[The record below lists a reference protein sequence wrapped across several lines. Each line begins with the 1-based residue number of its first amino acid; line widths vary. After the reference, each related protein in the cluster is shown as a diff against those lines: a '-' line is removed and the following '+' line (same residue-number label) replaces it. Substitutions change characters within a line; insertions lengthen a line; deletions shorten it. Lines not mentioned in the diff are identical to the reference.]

1 MPDALELS
9 LHLDDALQPP
19 ASSVKEDGEPGLSEV
34 ETPSLQGTL
43 TILFTDLEGS
53 TDLRVR
59 VGDATANELIRIHD
73 DLVRSRLDVAG
84 AMETK
89 SLGDGFMA
97 LFSSANRAIEAA
109 TSIQRAI
116 QEHNESNPEK
126 PLSIRIGLNSGDVT
140 QSGGEVHGTA
150 VHAASRIAN
159 KAQGG
164 QILASQVVQDL
175 AGSLADTKIVD
186 RGMFWLKGFP
196 ERWRLYEVLWRDKEA
211 AEGRVTR
218 EARAASAAA
227 FDLESPRASG
237 PVIGRTRELKVI
249 EEQIRGTATGLRAV
263 VLEGEAGIGKTRML
277 DATADLASRME
288 TPYWVL
294 DVSADEELRGPFLL
308 FRSLLN
314 SPRTASI
321 AQQAVALEQLDRA
334 QEAVGGRSPRVEG
347 LSPQE
352 QMLRTFDEVA
362 SAFLALTRERPLA
375 LLFDD
380 VQWADD
386 DSIQLIRYLVR
397 TLATG
402 PIFLLISLR
411 PYSDS
416 ASGGAGKLIAD
427 LDRMR
432 VTQVLRLQRLSRLE
446 TGELLENLLGA
457 PVDEATVASFHA
469 RSEGVPFFIEELA
482 RAYREAEALQLIDG
496 TWTMTKLSGPAVP
509 SSIQSLIERRLAQ
522 LDKECRDLLADAG
535 VLGRHFG
542 LADLAR
548 VLARVE
554 GEPEKAEW
562 KLGEELQKAVDLGL
576 IVEEPADS
584 PYDFS
589 FSHDQIRASLLSSIS
604 RQRRRAIHGA
614 IAESMAAEGGT
625 ENLSMLAHHALQAGD
640 QELAVATAL
649 QAARSSLAISA
660 PEEAIR
666 LIDATLTAASGPEDR
681 IEMLRVKD
689 DALQVLDRG
698 MERLANLAEMT
709 ALSAAVPSPALDAE
723 VRLRKASAARASQ
736 DFELAAD
743 LALGVCHGAEES
755 GDRALELAACL
766 ELGQARTKAPIGEGY
781 YPLDGVDLDAAESAY
796 ERALSIARDIGDRSG
811 EADSLRELAV
821 IEFGRVNH
829 VAGAALEGGSSRIE
843 ILFEAPAM
851 FAKMKELAE
860 EAFRI
865 YEEIGDKRGSMSAL
879 ISMAYGH
886 VADPTATGMAGRME
900 HIRALHHS
908 KKGEVTESQRAID
921 DALMLYSIH
930 TFARG
935 NLQPGLALERGR
947 ETFDAA
953 RALGDRWLESL
964 AAGGMAM
971 TYLSI
976 GDEAQCGAWLDRAAS
991 AAVSVASTSMARRL
1005 EMWRGAHAAA
1015 RDDLESM
1022 VAHFERAAELAGQK
1036 NLGARCEALSTLAF
1050 EAARIGVVK
1059 GDGSAMTK
1067 AKETAAEALQAIR
1080 PLTGQL
1086 PWEAD
1091 AHAALALVAA
1101 AEGDGETAAD
1111 EARAG
1116 LELDGETFLAQYVH
1130 VLWVAGRV
1138 LILGDEPEAAAL
1150 SAEILAGFGFIDM
1163 SIADPDLKAK
1173 WFGLPTH
1180 RELAQIVG
1188 FEPSLTSQPE
1198 ERIVLGEDELGLLRE
1213 LASGTV
1219 GQGGGDGIEELLS
1232 KLGVASETEAIE
1244 YAIKSGVTWQ

>member
-1 MPDALELS
+1 VFRA
-9 LHLDDALQPP
+9 
-19 ASSVKEDGEPGLSEV
+19 
-34 ETPSLQGTL
+34 
-43 TILFTDLEGS
+43 
-53 TDLRVR
+53 
-59 VGDATANELIRIHD
+59 HD
-73 DLVRSRLDVAG
+73 DLVRSRLETAG
-84 AMETK
+84 AVEVK

-97 LFSSANRAIEAA
+97 LFASANQAIDAAASIQQAIE
-109 TSIQRAI
+109 
-116 QEHNESNPEK
+116 EHNRSHPEM
-126 PLSIRIGLNSGDVT
+126 PVSVRIGLNSGDVT
-140 QSGGEVHGTA
+140 QTVGDAHGTA
-150 VHAASRIAN
+150 VHAASRIAD

-164 QILASQVVQDL
+164 QILVSQIVHDL
-175 AGSLADTKIVD
+175 AGTLGEARVAD
-186 RGMFWLKGFP
+186 RGLFWLKGFP
-196 ERWRLYEVLWRDKEA
+196 DRWRLFEVLWRDKEGETTRA
-211 AEGRVTR
+211 TR
-218 EARAASAAA
+218 EVRAASAAA
-227 FDLESPRASG
+227 FDLDAPRATA
-237 PVIGRTRELKVI
+237 PVVGRSRELNI
-249 EEQIRGTATGLRAV
+249 IAGQLATSAAGLRAV

-277 DATADLASRME
+277 DATADLATGMDN
-288 TPYWVL
+288 PYWVL

-314 SPRTASI
+314 SPRTSSI
-321 AQQAVALEQLDRA
+321 AQQAMALEQLDRA
-334 QEAVGGRSPRVEG
+334 QEAIGGRSPRAEG

-402 PIFLLISLR
+402 PIFMLISLR

-446 TGELLENLLGA
+446 TGELLANLLGA
-457 PVDEATVASFHA
+457 PVDEGTVASFHA
-469 RSEGVPFFIEELA
+469 RSEGVPFFVEELA

-509 SSIQSLIERRLAQ
+509 SSVQSLIERRLAQ
-522 LDKECRDLLADAG
+522 LEKECRALLADAG
-535 VLGRHFG
+535 VLGRRFG
-542 LADLAR
+542 LGHLAR
-548 VLARVE
+548 VLAQVE

-562 KLGEELQKAVDLGL
+562 KLGEELEKAVDLGL
-576 IVEEPADS
+576 IVEEPAAS
-584 PYDFS
+584 RYDFS
-589 FSHDQIRASLLSSIS
+589 FSHDQIRASLLTSIS
-604 RQRRRAIHGA
+604 RQRKRAIHRA
-614 IAESMAAEGGT
+614 IAESLAGEGGT

-640 QELAVATAL
+640 QAMAVATAL
-649 QAARSSLAISA
+649 KAARSSLAISA
-660 PEEAIR
+660 PEEAVR
-666 LIDATLTAASGPEDR
+666 LIDATLPAASGPEDR

-743 LALGVCHGAEES
+743 LALGVCQGAEDS

-796 ERALSIARDIGDRSG
+796 QRALEIARDIGNRAG

-821 IEFGRVNH
+821 IELGRINQ
-829 VAGAALEGGSSRIE
+829 AALAAVEEGSSRIE
-843 ILFEAPAM
+843 VLYQAPAM
-851 FAKMKELAE
+851 FTKMKELAE

-879 ISMAYGH
+879 ISMAYAH
-886 VADPTATGMAGRME
+886 VTDPTATGMAGRME

-908 KKGEVTESQRAID
+908 KKGEITESQRAID

-930 TFARG
+930 TYARS

-947 ETFDAA
+947 EAFEAA

-976 GDEAQCGAWLDRAAS
+976 GDETQCGAWLDRAAG

-1015 RDDLESM
+1015 RDDLEQM
-1022 VAHFERAAELAGQK
+1022 VSHFERAAELAGQK
-1036 NLGARCEALSTLAF
+1036 NLGARCEALSTMAF
-1050 EAARIGVVK
+1050 EAARIGLVT
-1059 GDGSAMTK
+1059 GDETAMEK
-1067 AKETAAEALQAIR
+1067 AKTAAAEALRATR
-1080 PLTGQL
+1080 PISGQL

-1091 AHAALALVAA
+1091 AHAALALVAE
-1101 AEGDGETAAD
+1101 AEGDRETAAD
-1111 EARAG
+1111 EARAA
-1116 LELDGETFLAQYVH
+1116 LELDGETFLAQYLH

-1138 LILGDEPEAAAL
+1138 LIVGDEPEAAAL
-1150 SAEILAGFGFIDM
+1150 SAEILAGFSFVDM
-1163 SIADPDLKAK
+1163 SIADPDFKAK

-1188 FEPSLTSQPE
+1188 FEPSQASQPE
-1198 ERIVLGEDELGLLRE
+1198 DSIELGEDELGLLRD
-1213 LASGTV
+1213 LASGSV
-1219 GQGGGDGIEELLS
+1219 GAGASGSSGEMRELLS

-1244 YAIKSGVTWQ
+1244 YAIKTGVTWQSG